1 MGSLAADTCYPDASD
16 HALILTHPTAAEMER
31 TWSLNHSE
39 WGGPLDLPAY
49 LGREKFLTSTSL
61 AADGGMLH
69 WILTDAE
76 AHDQDE
82 KRRVLASCE
91 TIRKRV
97 LYVPR
102 NGDEVREGLGY
113 GIGSVYTY
121 PEFRGKKYA
130 ARMLKELGVAL
141 KTQPEEEK
149 EKQKAEQLRGKRPQA
164 PGEYHINGSLAAVD
178 AGSGANGGHDGGFQ
192 KAEAVCSA
200 LWSDIGKRFYA
211 SKGWPVFASDHVEF
225 SSSPSSASPPGIP
238 SLLERS
244 KQPHGA
250 SLTLVPVNTSNLAEL
265 CQRDEAQLRED
276 LLQSAR
282 DTGRTTFAFAP
293 NHDVFRWHWAR
304 EEFIVSRVF
313 PGRQASEVRGM
324 IATVKSTSTTN
335 TIPNGGAANRDD
347 KDGDEGEEGERK
359 TRMWAIWMR
368 NYGEG
373 AASNPAKNTLYI
385 LRLVIDNTTTATSS
399 SSSSNEG
406 GISVPSADPKA
417 LQLAFDAIMHSA
429 IDAARAWHCGSV
441 HLWNPTPVVRGLI
454 AGSGL
459 AHKFVDREVDS
470 IPSMMWYVSDDEI
483 GNEDERMGK
492 GNGREVVDW
501 VANEKYCWC

>member
-164 PGEYHINGSLAAVD
+164 PGEYHIN
-178 AGSGANGGHDGGFQ
+178 
-192 KAEAVCSA
+192 AEAVCSA

-324 IATVKSTSTTN
+324 IATVK
-335 TIPNGGAANRDD
+335 
-347 KDGDEGEEGERK
+347 K

>member
-1 MGSLAADTCYPDASD
+1 MGSLAADTYYPDASD
-16 HALILTHPTAAEMER
+16 RALILTHPTAAEMER
-31 TWSLNHSE
+31 TWSLNHGE

-49 LGREKFLTSTSL
+49 LGREKFLASTPL
-61 AADGGMLH
+61 AANGGMLH

-97 LYVPR
+97 LYVPGA
-102 NGDEVREGLGY
+102 GDEVREGLSY

-130 ARMLKELGVAL
+130 ARMLKELGAAL
-141 KTQPEEEK
+141 KTQPAEDE
-149 EKQKAEQLRGKRPQA
+149 EQLRETHSQVG
-164 PGEYHINGSLAAVD
+164 GEYHVDCSRTAAD
-178 AGSGANGGHDGGFQ
+178 AGSGANGGHDKGPR

-200 LWSDIGKRFYA
+200 LWSDIGKKFYA
-211 SKGWPVFASDHVEF
+211 SKGWPVFASEHVEF
-225 SSSPSSASPPGIP
+225 SSTASSPYPPGIP

-244 KQPHGA
+244 EQPHGA
-250 SLTLVPVNTSNLAEL
+250 SLTLVPVNTSNLTEL

-276 LLQSAR
+276 LLQSKR
-282 DTGRTTFAFAP
+282 ETGRTTFAFAP
-293 NHDVFRWHWAR
+293 DHEVFRWHWAR

-324 IATVKSTSTTN
+324 IATVSSTSMTN
-335 TIPNGGAANRDD
+335 AVPNGGAANRD
-347 KDGDEGEEGERK
+347 KDGAGRGEDERK

-368 NYGEG
+368 NYGED

-385 LRLVIDNTTTATSS
+385 LRLVIDNTPTTT
-399 SSSSNEG
+399 SNENG
-406 GISVPSADPKA
+406 NPLPPPDPKA
-417 LQLAFDAIMHSA
+417 MQLAFDAIMHSA

-459 AHKFVDREVDS
+459 AHKLVDREVDS
-470 IPSMMWYVSDDEI
+470 IPSMRWYVSDN
-483 GNEDERMGK
+483 GVGSEDGETGK
-492 GNGREVVDW
+492 GKGREVVDW